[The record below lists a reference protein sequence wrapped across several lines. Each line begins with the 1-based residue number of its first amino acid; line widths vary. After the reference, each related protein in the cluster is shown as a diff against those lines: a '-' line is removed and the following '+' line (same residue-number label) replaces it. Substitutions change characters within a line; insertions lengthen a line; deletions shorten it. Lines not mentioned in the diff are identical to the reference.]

1 MVHRND
7 GKLETDIEKRL
18 QASIFDAIALK
29 TLQEERLAF
38 ITRFWAQ
45 RGCQESLRITALLES
60 GASASSALLSA
71 TPLSRVSGC
80 PRATLLCKESVIGTI
95 STSGS
100 SGVPLS
106 YHLSQ
111 VWRSAHDAAWRL
123 AYRHM
128 TGGWLSGYLDPS
140 VNWAM
145 MRPPCAV
152 LDQLPNVMNCVPHRV
167 GVLYSREP
175 ESFKPQV
182 IHGSVTTILEALED
196 PRVRRWLPRMIVL
209 AYEGS
214 AEWQRTLIG
223 QSWPD
228 ARIHEEYGAN
238 DGGSSAFTCEQG
250 NLHFWSNRSFPC
262 QQLDVLRVIDLWNTA
277 QAFVAYECGDEVQ
290 WVPVNCRCG
299 SILPVVRIRG
309 RQSGKITLDNGA
321 VISQLC
327 PFDSNEMRNVRA
339 IRVLVGRRDSATVVV
354 VESLQNG
361 CDRTS
366 IAARL
371 HKIGFEQ
378 VSFIVKKSIAE
389 LRNHWGK
396 FQTVTDIRTEST
408 SAAMLT
414 ESS

>member
-1 MVHRND
+1 MVHPSED
-7 GKLETDIEKRL
+7 KLETDIEKRL
-18 QASIFDAIALK
+18 QETIFDASALSI
-29 TLQEERLAF
+29 LQEERLMF
-38 ITRFWAQ
+38 ITSFWAQ
-45 RGCQESLRITALLES
+45 RGCQESLRIAALLES
-60 GASASSALLSA
+60 GATASSALLGA

-80 PRATLLCKESVIGTI
+80 SRSMLLCKESVIGTI

-100 SGVPLS
+100 SGVPLR
-106 YHLSQ
+106 YHLSR

-128 TGGWLSGYLDPS
+128 TGGWLTGYLDPS

-152 LDQLPNVMNCVPHRV
+152 QDQLPNVMNCVPHRA

-175 ESFKPQV
+175 ESFKPHV

-196 PRVRRWLPRMIVL
+196 SRVRRWSPRIVVL

-214 AEWQRTLIG
+214 AEWQRALIS
-223 QSWPD
+223 QSWPE
-228 ARIHEEYGAN
+228 ARIHEEYGSN
-238 DGGSSAFTCEQG
+238 DGGSSAFTCEHG

-262 QQLDVLRVIDLWNTA
+262 QQLDLLRVIDLWNTA

-290 WVPVNCRCG
+290 WIRCNCRCG

-309 RQSGKITLDNGA
+309 RKSGRITLDNGA

-327 PFDSNEMRNVRA
+327 PFDFNEMRNVRA
-339 IRVLVGRRDSATVVV
+339 IRVLVGHKDSATVVV
-354 VESLQNG
+354 VESIQNG
-361 CDRTS
+361 CDRAS

-371 HKIGFEQ
+371 YTIGFEQ
-378 VSFIVKKSIAE
+378 VSFVIKNSIADV
-389 LRNHWGK
+389 RNHWGK
-396 FQTVTDIRTEST
+396 FQTVTDIRTESSSPAT
-408 SAAMLT
+408 LT